1 MAIIMGKL
9 ELVWQL
15 QQTLIKVHER
25 VGWIAEMAVTEK
37 LKKMWQSMTEEK
49 VQQILREADERVI
62 DTVLDQLGHGCWV
75 RVFPPPGEDDNNA
88 LVLALNDGD
97 STLLKMMVTVP
108 GNSTTRPL
116 GWGSSPEDGHRLLLH
131 AAASRRGLPLRPRR
145 CGGPRR
151 RGRRQ
156 RVPQKRA
163 WTSVRSRAC

>member
-49 VQQILREADERVI
+49 VQQILREADERII

-88 LVLALNDGD
+88 
-97 STLLKMMVTVP
+97 
-108 GNSTTRPL
+108 
-116 GWGSSPEDGHRLLLH
+116 
-131 AAASRRGLPLRPRR
+131 
-145 CGGPRR
+145 
-151 RGRRQ
+151 
-156 RVPQKRA
+156 RA
-163 WTSVRSRAC
+163 GVGAE